1 MMMVMVLLLLAV
13 VVVGRV
19 EVDCGVNKVLQFS
32 TFARGIFQCSS

>member
-1 MMMVMVLLLLAV
+1 MMMVRLLLAVV

>member
-1 MMMVMVLLLLAV
+1 MMMVLLLLAAV

-32 TFARGIFQCSS
+32 TFARGIIQCSS

>member
-1 MMMVMVLLLLAV
+1 MMMVLLLLAVV